1 MHPPTATSG
10 GAASAE
16 DFRLPRTVEPE
27 TYRMEIEPKVAS
39 ASFSGTLSIDVLVHE
54 TITEMVLNAAELA
67 VSDVEVVTADGGTLA
82 CTVSFDDEL
91 EQVTFGPP
99 SPLPPG
105 RCTVG
110 CRFSGTLN
118 DKLRGFYRST
128 YTDRDGEPQSIA
140 TTQFES
146 VDARRAFPCWD
157 EPDRKAVFEVTLLVD
172 PDVEAYSNSPV
183 ISTEIVRATS
193 TACDSRPP

>member
-67 VSDVEVVTADGGTLA
+67 VSDVEVVTPGGGTLP

-91 EQVTFGPP
+91 EQVTFGLP

-128 YTDRDGEPQSIA
+128 YTDRDGEPQLIA

-172 PDVEAYSNSPV
+172 PDVEAYSDPPV
-183 ISTEIVRATS
+183 ISTEIVRDRQRRCAL
-193 TACDSRPP
+193 RPP